1 MRLVVAPGTRK
12 RGAGGIVRKG
22 GTPPTLPAV
31 ARVAEPSLVPHHR
44 RAGVA
49 HTSAHRAHDLASHHR
64 REQIADPLRERPR
77 EGAGEEV
84 DRRCKRGGE
93 HRATGVTAQ
102 ARSTRPA
109 RRRAHPAVAAR
120 SPGCALDAPCA
131 ARPELTLDR
140 QISTPRE
147 QGLDALR
154 GAPSSPRVFTW
165 LCASTRLD
173 ALRGPLAAPCAA
185 LSQRPA
191 QPSRS
196 ALRSPLAAPMK
207 PRRFHGLPAKNP
219 WQGHAHQT
227 AHEAAHQTAHQTAH
241 ERMGGAAPSRFTA
254 PPENRGARVL
264 ISGPV

>member
-120 SPGCALDAPCA
+120 SPGCALNAPCP
-131 ARPELTLDR
+131 ARAELTLDR

-147 QGLDALR
+147 QG
-154 GAPSSPRVFTW
+154 
-165 LCASTRLD
+165 LD